1 MIEIIE
7 IFKMKFEIYIAARYL
22 FSKKKQRF
30 VSFITFVSVLGI
42 TIGVTAL
49 IVALSLINGFQRDV
63 RDKLFQTSYHV
74 MILNSFSKNLKN
86 YKDIMKRVSKIKGI
100 KDQTPVLYTNVLLKF
115 GANTSGGIIKGLPNN
130 LIKRDWAR
138 FIKEGK
144 FREGDE
150 KTIYIGSEI
159 ADNLG
164 VGVGDKVRVF
174 FPSFNLSPFG
184 ALPKAKYFKIG
195 GIINTGL
202 YEFDSVSIL
211 MELKKL
217 QKILKAGDS
226 VNYIGIKIK
235 KIFEAERIKK
245 EIENILG
252 GNYFIVTWQE
262 LNKPLF
268 SALKLEK
275 TVMFFTI
282 ALIVLV
288 AALNI
293 IATLI
298 LLVIEKVKDI
308 GILSSLGATPN
319 NIRNIFFFQGSIIG
333 VMGTF
338 FGVVL
343 GFLIVFLSNT
353 FHLIKVPE
361 EVYHIG
367 YIKFSPQLEDIIIIV
382 IASLIITFLT
392 TIYPAKKAAEIEPA
406 EALREE

>member
-1 MIEIIE
+1 M
-7 IFKMKFEIYIAARYL
+7 EIYIAARYL

-74 MILNSFSKNLKN
+74 MILHSFSKNIKN
-86 YKDIMKRVSKIKGI
+86 YRELIKKTEKIKGV
-100 KDQTPVLYTNVLLKF
+100 KDETPVLYTNVLIKS
-115 GANTSGGIIKGLPNN
+115 GANTSGGIIKGLPKE
-130 LIKRDWAR
+130 LIKKEWVK

-144 FREGDE
+144 FSENKE
-150 KTIYIGSEI
+150 KTIYIGSGI
-159 ADNLG
+159 ADSLG
-164 VGVGDKVRVF
+164 IGVGDRVRVF

-184 ALPKAKYFKIG
+184 ALPKAKYFEVG
-195 GIINTGL
+195 GIIETGL
-202 YEFDSVSIL
+202 YEFDSSSIL
-211 MELKKL
+211 IELKKL

-235 KIFEAERIKK
+235 RIFEAEKIKK
-245 EIENILG
+245 EIENMLG
-252 GNYFIVTWQE
+252 TNYFIVTWQE

-282 ALIVLV
+282 ALIVFV

-308 GILSSLGATPN
+308 GILSSLGATPE

-333 VMGTF
+333 IMGTLL
-338 FGVVL
+338 GIIL

-353 FHLIKVPE
+353 FKLIRVPE

-367 YIKFSPQLEDIIIIV
+367 YVKFSPQLEDIIIIT

-392 TIYPAKKAAEIEPA
+392 TIYPAKKAAQIEPA